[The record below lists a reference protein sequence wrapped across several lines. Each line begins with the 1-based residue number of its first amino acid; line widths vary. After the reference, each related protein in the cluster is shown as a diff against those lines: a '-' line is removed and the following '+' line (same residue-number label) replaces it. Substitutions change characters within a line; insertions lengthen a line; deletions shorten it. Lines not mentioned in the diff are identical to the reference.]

1 MNQNDKYIGI
11 AEVANRL
18 GVSKDTIYKLIRTKE
33 LKGIR
38 IGNVFKVK
46 ESDLAVFISAHEV

>member
-1 MNQNDKYIGI
+1 MKQIDQYIGI
-11 AEVANRL
+11 ADVSARL
-18 GVSKDTIYKLIRTKE
+18 GVSKDTIYKLIRNKE

-46 ESDLAVFISAHEV
+46 ESELVRFLKDHEV

>member
-1 MNQNDKYIGI
+1 MIQNDKYIGI
-11 AEVANRL
+11 AEVASRL
-18 GVSKDTIYKLIRTKE
+18 GVSKDTIYKLIRAKE

-46 ESDLAVFISAHEV
+46 ESDLEVFIAAHEM